1 MSYYKITISGF
12 TLVVKW
18 HNHLEF
24 LEKSRYSG
32 GITPIELIQLNI
44 NAFSLKVK
52 VGNGQ
57 EMAQSERNSH
67 FRNRGGKKKLNKQSG
82 TYTCT

>member
-18 HNHLEF
+18 HNHLAF

-52 VGNGQ
+52 VGNDQ

-67 FRNRGGKKKLNKQSG
+67 FKNRGGKKAK
-82 TYTCT
+82 